1 MTVDER
7 FEQLER
13 KTQRLEQRNKHL
25 TIALT
30 MTAVAMAAVVTMAA
44 TGEKYSHFDTITARA
59 IFVTNETGV
68 LVGLSA
74 DDDGNGMVKTHSAKG
89 KPLVSLSST
98 ESGKGSVQTFQP
110 NGIALVELG
119 ANPNGGG
126 VWVTNKTGESIV
138 ELRADEY
145 GHGMVRVYNKTGEDI
160 AQMYAD
166 DYGNDVIGA
175 WNRKGKGRTLEPG
188 P

>member
-1 MTVDER
+1 
-7 FEQLER
+7 
-13 KTQRLEQRNKHL
+13 
-25 TIALT
+25 

-126 VWVTNKTGESIV
+126 VWVTNKTGE
-138 ELRADEY
+138 
-145 GHGMVRVYNKTGEDI
+145 DI

-166 DYGNDVIGA
+166 DYGNGVIGA

>member
-1 MTVDER
+1 
-7 FEQLER
+7 
-13 KTQRLEQRNKHL
+13 
-25 TIALT
+25 
-30 MTAVAMAAVVTMAA
+30 MAA

-126 VWVTNKTGESIV
+126 VWVTNKTGE
-138 ELRADEY
+138 
-145 GHGMVRVYNKTGEDI
+145 DI

-166 DYGNDVIGA
+166 DYGNGVIGA